1 MVYRYIPASPH
12 LRPYIQHYVL
22 THLVMDK
29 NQLVPLKP
37 FPAKPE
43 EGITF
48 LIRCRV
54 TASCPHTGA
63 VEIRTGPLIVGQ
75 QTYRQT
81 YQFAHDYQMFHVQFQ
96 PGVLSK
102 LLRVPMPELLNRNLD
117 ARLVLGP
124 EIRELTDRLENVNE
138 YPGIYRL
145 VEEFLWQKLRRLRE
159 ALRPSDTLGRL
170 VLKDPHSFDLKRL
183 ADQACLSPSQFQR
196 RFVQQVGVPPKVYA
210 RLARSYKAFQVK
222 KRAPHLD
229 WLTVACQ
236 TGYYDYQHL
245 VRDCKEFAGTTPTR
259 LVEEEN
265 GSPASVL
272 GVTLQYY

>member
-1 MVYRYIPASPH
+1 MP
-12 LRPYIQHYVL
+12 
-22 THLVMDK
+22 K
-29 NQLVPLKP
+29 NQPVPLKP

-43 EGITF
+43 EGLTF
-48 LIRCRV
+48 YIRCAIE
-54 TASCPHTGA
+54 ASSSRTGAAETRTGA
-63 VEIRTGPLIVGQ
+63 VVVGQ

-81 YQFAHDYQMFHVQFQ
+81 LRFAHDYQMLHVQFQ
-96 PGVLSK
+96 PGILSK

-124 EIRELTDRLENVNE
+124 EIRELTDRLADLYD
-138 YPGIYRL
+138 YPEIYRL
-145 VEEFLWQKLRRLRE
+145 VEDFLWQKIRRVQNSLLP
-159 ALRPSDTLGRL
+159 ADTLGRL
-170 VLKDPHSFDLKRL
+170 VLNDPHKFDLRYV

-196 RFVQQVGVPPKVYA
+196 RFVQQVGVPPKFYA
-210 RLARSYKAFQVK
+210 RMARFYKAFQVK
-222 KRAPHLD
+222 KRYPHLD

-245 VRDCKEFAGTTPTR
+245 VRDCREFAGTTPTR

>member
-1 MVYRYIPASPH
+1 M
-12 LRPYIQHYVL
+12 
-22 THLVMDK
+22 
-29 NQLVPLKP
+29 
-37 FPAKPE
+37 
-43 EGITF
+43 
-48 LIRCRV
+48 
-54 TASCPHTGA
+54 
-63 VEIRTGPLIVGQ
+63 IVGQ

-96 PGVLSK
+96 PGALSK
-102 LLRVPMPELLNRNLD
+102 FLRVPMPELLNRNLD

-124 EIRELTDRLENVNE
+124 EIRELTDRLENVHE
-138 YPGIYRL
+138 YPEIYRL
-145 VEEFLWQKLRRLRE
+145 VEEFLWQKFGRLRDP
-159 ALRPSDTLGRL
+159 LRPTDTLGRL
-170 VLKDPHSFDLKRL
+170 VLKDPHRFDLKRL
-183 ADQACLSPSQFQR
+183 AGEACLSPSQFQR

-210 RLARSYKAFQVK
+210 RLARFYKAFQVK
-222 KRAPHLD
+222 KRYPHLD

-245 VRDCKEFAGTTPTR
+245 VRDCKEFASTTPTR